1 MCVAR
6 APVSCPRVSR
16 SGELLRLA
24 TAGSVD
30 DGKSTLIGRL
40 LYDAKALMADEVAR
54 AEVDLAHLIDGLRAE
69 REQGIT
75 IDVAYRFFAT
85 PNRSFIIADTPGHV
99 RYTRNMVTGA
109 STADAAL
116 VLIDARSGIVEQS
129 RRHASIA
136 ALLGIRHLIACVNK
150 MDLLDFDEERFRE
163 IESGFAAMAERLGI
177 EDASA
182 IPMSALEG
190 DNVVDASE
198 RTPWYG
204 APPLLTQLEQL
215 EVAEDRNLEDVRFP
229 VQLTVRD
236 TDYRGYAGRV
246 AGGVLRVGEEV
257 LVLPAGERTT
267 IARIDTPRG
276 PVESVEPPLSATV
289 VLADELDVGRGDMI
303 CGPASPPAVARHIE
317 ATVCWMHET
326 PLRPGARYELKH
338 TTRRVRATIEEVHSR
353 VDMATLDSVEMS
365 GPPAQLELNDIGRVR
380 LRTTAPLLAD
390 PYSRNRVSGAFI
402 LVDEATFETVG
413 AGMIVT
419 ASEEAGRPPGPHSP
433 DVVWHDPPMPRRE
446 RWDILGVRG
455 ATVWL
460 TGLPGAGK
468 STIGEELER
477 RLVAAGRPAYL
488 LDGENLRHGLSADL
502 GFSDADRHEH
512 ARRAANVASLLADT
526 GNIAIVALVSPMA
539 ADRAYARELHEQADL
554 PFIEAW
560 VDTPLEVCERR
571 DPAGLY
577 RRAWAGEL
585 TGFTGVDA
593 PYEEPDR
600 PDVRLHGGDE
610 PVERSV
616 ERLLEALDRG

>member
-1 MCVAR
+1 MK
-6 APVSCPRVSR
+6 R

-40 LYDAKALMADEVAR
+40 LYDSKSLMADEVAR

-75 IDVAYRFFAT
+75 IDVAYRFFST
-85 PNRSFIIADTPGHV
+85 PRRSFIIADTPGHV

-116 VLIDARSGIVEQS
+116 VLVDARGGIVEQS

-150 MDLLDFDEERFRE
+150 MDLVDWDEARFRE

-177 EDASA
+177 EDSRA
-182 IPMSALEG
+182 IALSALNG
-190 DNVVDASE
+190 DNVVDASAN
-198 RTPWYG
+198 TPWFDG
-204 APPLLTQLEQL
+204 APLLEQLETL
-215 EVAEDRNLEDVRFP
+215 EVAEDRNLSEVRFP

-236 TDYRGYAGRV
+236 ATTDYRGYAGRV
-246 AGGVLRVGEEV
+246 AGGVLRTGDEV
-257 LVLPAGERTT
+257 VVLPAGERTT

-276 PVESVEPPLSATV
+276 PVETVEPPLSATI
-289 VLADELDVGRGDMI
+289 VLADELDVARGDMI
-303 CGPASPPAVARHIE
+303 CGPESPPAVARHLE
-317 ATVCWMHET
+317 ATVCWMAEA
-326 PLRPGARYELKH
+326 PLRAGARYELKH
-338 TTRRVRATIEEVHSR
+338 TTRRVRATIEHVHSR
-353 VDMATLDSVEMS
+353 VDMATLDTVED
-365 GPPAQLELNDIGRVR
+365 PPALELNDIGRVR

-402 LVDEATFETVG
+402 LVDEVTFETVG
-413 AGMIVT
+413 AGMIAT
-419 ASEEAGRPPGPHSP
+419 ATEEAGRPVGPHSP
-433 DVVWHDPPMPRRE
+433 DVVWHDPPLPRRN
-446 RWDILGVRG
+446 RWEILGVRG

-477 RLVAAGRPAYL
+477 RLIAAGRPAYL

-502 GFSDADRHEH
+502 GFSDEDRREH
-512 ARRAANVASLLADT
+512 ARRAANVASILADT
-526 GNIAIVALVSPMA
+526 GNVAIVALVSPMA
-539 ADRAYARELHEQADL
+539 ADRAYARELHERADL
-554 PFIEAW
+554 PFVEAW
-560 VDTPLEVCERR
+560 VDTPLEECERR

-600 PDVRLHGGDE
+600 PDVRLRGAEE

-616 ERLLEALDRG
+616 ERLLEALDRD

>member
-1 MCVAR
+1 M
-6 APVSCPRVSR
+6 SR

-40 LYDAKALMADEVAR
+40 LYDSKSLMADEMER

-85 PNRSFIIADTPGHV
+85 PERSFIIADTPGHV

-116 VLIDARSGIVEQS
+116 VLVDARSGIVEQS

-136 ALLGIRHLIACVNK
+136 ALLGIRHAIACVNK
-150 MDLLDFDEERFRE
+150 MDLVDFSEERFRE
-163 IESGFAAMAERLGI
+163 IEAAFVAMAERLGI
-177 EDASA
+177 EDARA
-182 IPMSALEG
+182 IPLSALEG
-190 DNVVDASE
+190 DNVVDRSE
-198 RTPWYG
+198 RTPWFS
-204 APPLLTQLEQL
+204 APPLLEQLETL
-215 EVAEDRNLEDVRFP
+215 EVAEDRDLEHVRFP
-229 VQLTVRD
+229 VQLTIRD

-246 AGGVLRVGEEV
+246 AGGVLRVGDEIV
-257 LVLPAGERTT
+257 VLPARERSR

-276 PVESVEPPLSATV
+276 PVESVAPPLTATV
-289 VLADELDVGRGDMI
+289 VLEDELDVGRGDMI
-303 CGPASPPAVARHIE
+303 VGPEQLPSVARHLE
-317 ATVCWMHET
+317 ATICWMAEA
-326 PLRPGARYELKH
+326 PLRAGARYELKH
-338 TTRRVRATIEEVHSR
+338 TTRRVRATIEEIQSR
-353 VDMATLDSVEMS
+353 VDMATLDSVEDP
-365 GPPAQLELNDIGRVR
+365 GELVLNDIGRVR

-390 PYSRNRVSGAFI
+390 PYASNRVSGAFI
-402 LVDEATFETVG
+402 LIDETTFDTVG
-413 AGMIVT
+413 AGMIAT

-433 DVVWHDPPMPRRE
+433 DVVWHDPPMPRRD

-455 ATVWL
+455 ATIWL
-460 TGLPGAGK
+460 TGLPGSGK

-512 ARRAANVASLLADT
+512 ARRAANVASILADT
-526 GNIAIVALVSPMA
+526 GTVAIVALVSPMA

-554 PFIEAW
+554 HFVEAW

-600 PDVRLHGGDE
+600 PEVRLHGADE

-616 ERLLEALDRG
+616 ERLLEVLDRN